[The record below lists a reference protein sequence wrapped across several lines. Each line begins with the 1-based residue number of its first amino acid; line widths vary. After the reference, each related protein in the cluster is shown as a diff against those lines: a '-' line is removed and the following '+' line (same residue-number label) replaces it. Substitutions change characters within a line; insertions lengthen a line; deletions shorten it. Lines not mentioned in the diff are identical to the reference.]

1 MSQNPSPIERLKSVM
16 AALRDPE
23 TGCPWDLQ
31 QDFASIAPYTI
42 EEAYE
47 VVDAIERADLNDLK
61 QELGDLL
68 LQVVFHSQMAQEQ
81 GHFSFDDV
89 ANAISDKMQHRHPH
103 VFGDSKANS
112 AASVQTTWEDI
123 KAAERAAKSDSQAA
137 EASLMEDVPLP
148 LPGLTRAVKL
158 QKRAARV
165 GFDWQTA
172 LPILAKLD
180 EEIGEFKAE
189 MAVETPDLSRLTDEF
204 GDILFVMANLARHLK
219 LDPETAIRS
228 TNAKFDRRFRFIE
241 QTALQKGEK
250 IDDLS
255 LDQLEAYWTQSKSIV
270 G

>member
-1 MSQNPSPIERLKSVM
+1 MSQNPTPIERLKSVM

-23 TGCPWDLQ
+23 TGCPWDLG
-31 QDFASIAPYTI
+31 QDFASIAPYTV

-47 VVDAIERADLNDLK
+47 VVDAIERGDLNDLK

-81 GHFSFDDV
+81 GHFTFDDV

-103 VFGDSKANS
+103 VFGDSQTNS
-112 AASVQTTWEDI
+112 ADAVQSAWEDI
-123 KAAERAAKSDSQAA
+123 KAAERASKPQHAAA
-137 EASLMEDVPLP
+137 EPSLMDDVPLA

-158 QKRAARV
+158 QKRAARI

-189 MAVETPDLSRLTDEF
+189 MTAETPDLNRLTDEF
-204 GDILFVMANLARHLK
+204 GDILFVMANLARHLN

-241 QTALQKGEK
+241 QSALKNGEN

-255 LDQLEAYWTQSKSIV
+255 LDALETYWTQSKPIV